1 MQVRFELTEREMG
14 TLREM
19 MKTEHA
25 GHYARHWQS
34 VRQDLHSRGMR
45 PEAIIARP
53 VGYSENRQGFSW
65 CSSTGNVLIVH
76 PNGAARYRGPRNGL
90 VNGGFLGRC
99 AEILKAAQDRGDW
112 EYVET
117 REPYWSP
124 LETRQ
129 TVPFGWEHTEAQPE
143 EWWADWF
150 TDKGTK
156 RGKRGRKRDRV
167 YARGAMKH
175 G

>member
-19 MKTEHA
+19 MREEHA
-25 GHYARHWQS
+25 GYYARHWQN
-34 VRQDLHSRGMR
+34 VRQDLHSQKMR

-53 VGYSENRQGFSW
+53 VGYSEDRQNFSW
-65 CSSTGNVLIVH
+65 CSSTGNALIVY
-76 PNGAARYRGPRNGL
+76 PNKTARYRGTRNGL
-90 VNGGFLGRC
+90 VNGGFLSAC
-99 AEILKAAQDRGDW
+99 AEVLRAAQDRGDW
-112 EYVET
+112 EYIET

-129 TVPFGWEHTEAQPE
+129 TVPFGWTHTESQPE
-143 EWWADWF
+143 EWWADYKK
-150 TDKGTK
+150 TSRD
-156 RGKRGRKRDRV
+156 KRGRKRDRV

>member
-53 VGYSENRQGFSW
+53 VGYSEDRQNFGW
-65 CSSTGNVLIVH
+65 CSSTGNVLMVY
-76 PNGAARYRGPRNGL
+76 PYGAARYHGARNGL

-99 AEILKAAQDRGDW
+99 AEILKAAILRGDW
-112 EYVET
+112 EYIET
-117 REPYWSP
+117 REPHWLPTQTRADVP
-124 LETRQ
+124 L
-129 TVPFGWEHTEAQPE
+129 GWEHTEAQPE
-143 EWWADWF
+143 EWWADYKK
-150 TDKGTK
+150 TSRD
-156 RGKRGRKRDRV
+156 KRGRKRDRA
-167 YARGAMKH
+167 YARAMKH